1 MSATPLILVGQP
13 LLAPLLDALS
23 PRYEALALWEESGRA
38 RLAEAEVLV
47 TAGEYRLD
55 PAMLEQM
62 AALRL
67 IACFTVG
74 YDGVDLDWA
83 RARGVAVT
91 HGADAN
97 AADVADHALGL
108 ILAHRRQILA
118 GDRQVRSGQWTAG
131 TKRLTRSM
139 GGARIGIVG
148 MGSIGIALA
157 ERADLLRMKVGWW
170 GPREKP
176 QLPWSRAEN
185 LKALARDSDVMV
197 ITARATEENR
207 GMIDA
212 GVMDALGPHG
222 LLVNVARGQL
232 VDEDALIAALG
243 DGRLGGAALDVFE
256 REPTPAARWAEVPN
270 VVLTPHMGGATREAV
285 ERMTDLLLANLAAL
299 FSGEPLVSPVLEAQR

>member
-1 MSATPLILVGQP
+1 MTARPLILVAQP
-13 LLAPLLDALS
+13 LLAPLLDALGS
-23 PRYEALALWEESGRA
+23 RYDAMALWEKSGRA

-47 TAGEYRLD
+47 TAGEFRLD

-83 RARGVAVT
+83 RVRGVAVT
-91 HGADAN
+91 HGGDAN

-108 ILAHRRQILA
+108 ILAHRRQIVS
-118 GDRQVRSGQWTAG
+118 GDRQVRAGEWTTGAKG
-131 TKRLTRSM
+131 LARSM
-139 GGARIGIVG
+139 AGARIGIVG

-157 ERADLLRMKVGWW
+157 ERADPLRMQVGWW

-176 QLPWSRAEN
+176 QLAWPRAES
-185 LKALARDSDVMV
+185 LQVLARDSDVMV
-197 ITARATEENR
+197 IAAKATEENR

-212 GVMDALGPHG
+212 GVMDALGPEG

-256 REPTPAARWAEVPN
+256 SEPTPAARWAEVPN
-270 VVLTPHMGGATREAV
+270 VVLTPHMGGATHEAV
-285 ERMTDLLLANLAAL
+285 ERMTDLLLANLDAL
-299 FSGEPLVSPVLEAQR
+299 FAGEALVSPVVEAQR

>member
-23 PRYEALALWEESGRA
+23 PCYEALALWEESGRA

-131 TKRLTRSM
+131 AKRLARSM
-139 GGARIGIVG
+139 AGARIGIVG

-232 VDEDALIAALG
+232 VDEDALIVALG

-256 REPTPAARWAEVPN
+256 EEPLPAGHPLWRMDNVIITPHSAWYSEEAMVELRQKAARNIVQ
-270 VVLTPHMGGATREAV
+270 VLKGEKTPY
-285 ERMTDLLLANLAAL
+285 AL
-299 FSGEPLVSPVLEAQR
+299 T

>member
-1 MSATPLILVGQP
+1 
-13 LLAPLLDALS
+13 
-23 PRYEALALWEESGRA
+23 
-38 RLAEAEVLV
+38 
-47 TAGEYRLD
+47 
-55 PAMLEQM
+55 M
-62 AALRL
+62 A
-67 IACFTVG
+67 
-74 YDGVDLDWA
+74 
-83 RARGVAVT
+83 
-91 HGADAN
+91 
-97 AADVADHALGL
+97 
-108 ILAHRRQILA
+108 
-118 GDRQVRSGQWTAG
+118 
-131 TKRLTRSM
+131 
-139 GGARIGIVG
+139 GARIGIVG

-176 QLPWSRAEN
+176 QLPWPRAEN
-185 LKALARDSDVMV
+185 LEALARDSDVMV

-212 GVMDALGPHG
+212 GVMDALGPDG

-232 VDEDALIAALG
+232 VDEDALIAALSN
-243 DGRLGGAALDVFE
+243 GRLGGAALDVFE

>member
-1 MSATPLILVGQP
+1 
-13 LLAPLLDALS
+13 
-23 PRYEALALWEESGRA
+23 
-38 RLAEAEVLV
+38 
-47 TAGEYRLD
+47 
-55 PAMLEQM
+55 
-62 AALRL
+62 
-67 IACFTVG
+67 
-74 YDGVDLDWA
+74 
-83 RARGVAVT
+83 
-91 HGADAN
+91 
-97 AADVADHALGL
+97 VADHALGL

-157 ERADLLRMKVGWW
+157 ERADLLRMHVGWW

-176 QLPWSRAEN
+176 QLPWPRAEN
-185 LKALARDSDVMV
+185 LKVLARDSDVMV
-197 ITARATEENR
+197 ITARATEKNR

-256 REPTPAARWAEVPN
+256 REPTPAARWAELPN

-285 ERMTDLLLANLAAL
+285 GRMTDLLLANLAAL